1 MIINASYD
9 VTRRTSMTSL
19 MVAGVAIT
27 GTALLAR
34 ILMRAATQMK
44 NNASKLPKTPLL
56 TSYYK
61 GGFESK
67 MSRREAALILGIS
80 PSSSKDRI
88 LTAHKKLIMLN
99 HPDRGGS
106 PYLAGKI
113 NEAKTKLEKAD

>member
-1 MIINASYD
+1 
-9 VTRRTSMTSL
+9 

-27 GTALLAR
+27 GTALVAR
-34 ILMRAATQMK
+34 FLMKAATEMK
-44 NNASKLPKTPLL
+44 ASASKLPKTSLL

-61 GGFESK
+61 GGFEPK

-80 PSSSKDRI
+80 PSSPKDRI
-88 LTAHKKLIMLN
+88 MTSHKKLIMLN

-113 NEAKTKLEKAD
+113 NEAKSKLEKAD